1 MTPDR
6 IRDRI
11 RATLADQRA
20 LVGRLLRL
28 REQLNGSLFVRY
40 GQCGK
45 PACAC
50 ASEGRRHGPYYVLSA
65 RSGGRGTFA
74 YVDEPTA
81 REARGDVARYRAFR
95 AGLRSLQK
103 VNAALVVHLRRYQEA
118 QLEKTVRRLGLPR
131 AERPAGGGR
140 GRYSVGLKHAA
151 PRSRG

>member
-1 MTPDR
+1 MTPEQ

-11 RATLADQRA
+11 RATLAGQRA

-45 PACAC
+45 AGCAC
-50 ASEGRRHGPYYVLSA
+50 ATEGRRHGPYYVLSA

-74 YVDEPTA
+74 YVDAPTA
-81 REARGDVARYRAFR
+81 RAAKGDVARYRAFR
-95 AGLRSLQK
+95 AGLRSLQE
-103 VNAALVVHLRRYQEA
+103 VNLALVGLLRRYQEA
-118 QLEKTVRRLGLPR
+118 QLRKTVRRLGLPP
-131 AERPAGGGR
+131 AERPAGGR
-140 GRYSVGLKHAA
+140 RRRYSVGLKHAA